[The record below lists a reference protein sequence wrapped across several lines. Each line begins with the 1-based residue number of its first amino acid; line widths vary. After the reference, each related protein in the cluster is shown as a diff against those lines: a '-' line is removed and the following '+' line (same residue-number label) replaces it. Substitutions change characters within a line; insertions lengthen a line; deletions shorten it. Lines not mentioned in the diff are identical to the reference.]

1 MTNMETIKLPCLKIL
16 LTACMPTQATSKSVL
31 GLDSYSPINVL
42 IPAHDKILVDVGVA
56 FQIPMGY
63 YGWIASRSGLAIHH
77 HIHVGAGVVDPDY
90 TGSIHVLLMNFSSQ
104 DLVIEKNHQIAQMI
118 LEKVAYL
125 VICEVSQMLP
135 TEHGAKGFGSMGQ

>member
-16 LTACMPTQATSKSVL
+16 PTACMPTRATSKSV
-31 GLDSYSPINVL
+31 GLDLYSPTNVL
-42 IPAHDKILVDVGVA
+42 IPAHDKVLVDVGVA

-63 YGWIASRSGLAIHH
+63 YGWIASRLGLAIHH

-90 TGSIHVLLMNFSSQ
+90 TGSVHVLLMNFSSQ
-104 DLVIEKNHQIAQMI
+104 DHVIEKNHQIAQMI

-135 TEHGAKGFGSMGQ
+135 TERGAKGFGSMGQ

>member
-1 MTNMETIKLPCLKIL
+1 MTNMETIKLPCLKTL
-16 LTACMPTQATSKSVL
+16 PAACMPTQATSKSV
-31 GLDSYSPINVL
+31 GLDLYSPMKVL

-63 YGWIASRSGLAIHH
+63 YGQIASRSGLAIHH

-104 DLVIEKNHQIAQMI
+104 DHVIERNHRIAQMI

-125 VICEVSQMLP
+125 IICEVSQMLP
-135 TEHGAKGFGSMGQ
+135 TERGAKGFGSTGQ

>member
-1 MTNMETIKLPCLKIL
+1 MTNMETVKLPCLKL
-16 LTACMPTQATSKSVL
+16 LPTVCMPTHATLKSV
-31 GLDSYSPINVL
+31 GLDLYSPTNVL
-42 IPAHDKILVDVGVA
+42 IPAHDKILVDLGIA

-63 YGWIASRSGLAIHH
+63 YGRIASRSDLAIHH

-90 TGSIHVLLMNFSSQ
+90 TGSVHVLLMNFSSQ
-104 DLVIEKNHQIAQMI
+104 DHVIEKSHHIAQMI

-135 TEHGAKGFGSMGQ
+135 TERGANGFGSMGQ